1 MRDSASNMRPSGV
14 RSRAAAFVLLWLAV
28 AAGVG
33 VSLGLPVWI
42 ASPLA
47 LVSGVLATVA
57 MLRAVERSREAKA
70 SEELAILVR
79 VRDLLAP
86 DAAGRPGPESAAA
99 LASII
104 ETDRARHAERAERF
118 EAIIN
123 AIDAPTVAV
132 DAGGRIFHSNGP
144 ANELFGGALAGRM
157 IEEAFTQPDLVAL
170 PIAARR
176 GAARRARVRLA
187 RPTGAIL
194 LDVAAA
200 PFGKPVRAAGEE
212 GESRP
217 ARHGV
222 VMTMRDVTELA
233 AAAQLKTDFVANA
246 SHELRTPLASIRAAV
261 ETIQDHGA
269 NDPETR
275 DRFLRTIAKAAG
287 RLEDLC
293 RDLLDLSRVETTEPV
308 VELRAVSLTEM
319 CEEIADLFAPA
330 CQERRLSISVEI
342 EPRAATV
349 STDPRLLHV
358 ILKNLV
364 ENAVKFA
371 FEGTTVRV
379 VAGPGAAD
387 GARPG
392 HASLRLEVSDKG
404 IGIPISLQARI
415 FERFFQADPA
425 RAGSTRGTGLGL
437 AIVKHAVRSLGGKIT
452 VDSVWKQGTTMRV
465 ELPDAVESPHRA

>member
-1 MRDSASNMRPSGV
+1 MRSSGV
-14 RSRAAAFVLLWLAV
+14 RSRAAALALVWLVV

-33 VSLGLPVWI
+33 VSLGLPAWV
-42 ASPLA
+42 AAPMA
-47 LVSGVLATVA
+47 LVAGVLATVA
-57 MLRAVERSREAKA
+57 ILRALDQTRDVRAA
-70 SEELAILVR
+70 EELAILVR
-79 VRDLLAP
+79 ARDLLAP
-86 DAAGRPGPESAAA
+86 ESAGAPGPESVEA
-99 LASII
+99 LASAVGM
-104 ETDRARHAERAERF
+104 ERSRQADRADRF

-123 AIDAPTVAV
+123 AIDAPTIAV
-132 DAGGRIFHSNGP
+132 DAAGRIFHSNGP
-144 ANELFGGALAGRM
+144 ANELFGGPLAGRM

-176 GAARRARVRLA
+176 GAARRARVRVA

-194 LDVAAA
+194 LDVAVA
-200 PFGKPVRAAGEE
+200 PFGRASRVAEDGEA
-212 GESRP
+212 RP

-275 DRFLRTIAKAAG
+275 DRFLRTIAKAAS

-308 VELRAVSLTEM
+308 VELRSVSLTDL
-319 CEEIADLFAPA
+319 CEEIADLFAPT

-342 EPRAATV
+342 DPRVATV
-349 STDPRLLHV
+349 STDVRLLHV

-379 VAGPGAAD
+379 VAAPGSSED
-387 GARPG
+387 ARPG
-392 HASLRLEVSDKG
+392 YASLRLEVSDKG

-415 FERFFQADPA
+415 FERFFQADPS
-425 RAGSTRGTGLGL
+425 RAGNTRGTGLGL
-437 AIVKHAVRSLGGKIT
+437 AIVKHAVRSLGGRVT

-465 ELPDAVESPHRA
+465 ELPDAVVSPHRT